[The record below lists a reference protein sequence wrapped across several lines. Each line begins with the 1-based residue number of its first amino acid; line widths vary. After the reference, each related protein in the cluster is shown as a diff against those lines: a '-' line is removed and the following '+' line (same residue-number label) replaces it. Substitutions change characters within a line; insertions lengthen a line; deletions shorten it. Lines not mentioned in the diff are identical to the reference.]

1 MRLSLLITGVAA
13 IAAAPFASAESASTA
28 TPEALRD
35 AVKSAF
41 EARSVS
47 EWKKNI
53 GGTPLSEADILILD
67 QTLTQLFAAK
77 PVVESVEV
85 GELVDGFDPVLV
97 AGGRKYVMTLA
108 PVGVINL
115 KFRIG
120 GKSNSIAL
128 PYGKVADGYKLGT
141 LSGEKINWKG
151 PEDRAFHLAVNHTG
165 APGDITVTIKYNA
178 SGIDLEKRVSGRTSR
193 LVIPAQYIDSVEVV
207 RSGGPGETSLDI
219 ASAGVGDANDRVK
232 VYSSEKLR
240 KAGTIS
246 FHRKAPAA
254 VK

>member
-1 MRLSLLITGVAA
+1 MRHPLLLSGVAA
-13 IAAAPFASAESASTA
+13 LVAAPFASASTA

-53 GGTPLSEADILILD
+53 GGTPLNEADILILD
-67 QTLTQLFAAK
+67 QTLTQLFSAK

-97 AGGRKYVMTLA
+97 AGGRKYVMTLT

-141 LSGEKINWKG
+141 LSGEKIVWKG
-151 PEDRAFHLAVNHTG
+151 PEDRAFYLAVDHTG
-165 APGDITVTIKYNA
+165 APGDITVIVKYNA
-178 SGIDLEKRVSGRTSR
+178 SGVDLEKRVSGRTSR
-193 LVIPAQYIDSVEVV
+193 LVIPAQHIDSVEVV
-207 RSGGPGETSLDI
+207 RTGGPGETSLEI
-219 ASAGVGDANDRVK
+219 TSAGVGDANARVK
-232 VYSSEKLR
+232 VYASEKLR
-240 KAGTIS
+240 KAGTIT
-246 FHRKAPAA
+246 FRRKAPEVGAA
-254 VK
+254 K